1 MCIFIS
7 LQNFILVILIEKTFY
22 AYPKMINFM
31 KEQQTNLPKIDQQK
45 TLSNKENF
53 MTTDQNR
60 TDH

>member
-1 MCIFIS
+1 
-7 LQNFILVILIEKTFY
+7 
-22 AYPKMINFM
+22 M